1 MEPENKQKRARCEYK
16 GVSMSY
22 FRMERI
28 REITPMIQRA
38 NDNRMTIPQA
48 AKWLGWSASALRNWL
63 RILGMHWHAKP
74 KRTVYRLDKDGWDE
88 KIKAMRE
95 QKVSVNKIAI
105 ALGVGPWNISRY
117 VRDHGLQS
125 RARKNREQL

>member
-1 MEPENKQKRARCEYK
+1 MDPENKQKRARCEYK

-28 REITPMIQRA
+28 RELTPMIQRA
-38 NDNRMTIPQA
+38 NEQRMTIPQA
-48 AKWLGWSASALRNWL
+48 AKWLGWSTSALRNWL
-63 RILGMHWHAKP
+63 RILGIHWH
-74 KRTVYRLDKDGWDE
+74 KRPDRKVYRFDKDGWDE

-95 QKVSVNKIAI
+95 AGETIPKIAI

-117 VRDHGLQS
+117 VRDHGHQS
-125 RARKNREQL
+125 KSRNSRPNE